1 MFECS
6 VSGDSS
12 VVNTKH
18 AYLMQQQSEK
28 DADECESRQ
37 PVPIEKLLA
46 RFDEEE

>member
-1 MFECS
+1 M
-6 VSGDSS
+6 
-12 VVNTKH
+12 H
-18 AYLMQQQSEK
+18 AYLMHQQREK

>member
-1 MFECS
+1 
-6 VSGDSS
+6 
-12 VVNTKH
+12 
-18 AYLMQQQSEK
+18 MQQQSEK